1 MLANSIFGEF
11 VGPKSIE
18 KTSARNGRFRGLAHT
33 AGYAFQ
39 WAVMYD
45 DVTEVRQLDFRNTK
59 FRGTVWDSLG
69 QFGIGGTVSWWCSV
83 IFLKWSAGK

>member
-45 DVTEVRQLDFRNTK
+45 DVTEVRQLDFRNK
-59 FRGTVWDSLG
+59 NFVGQFGTLWDSLG
-69 QFGIGGTVSWWCSV
+69 LVVQFHGDVP
-83 IFLKWSAGK
+83 